1 MATFERR
8 CSYESFAYLESV
20 IQSIMVQSQV
30 LRLQVSNFRFQ
41 NIMYLTQGGQGML
54 INVNRLEVCTEQS
67 KLKILDKERNN
78 SRENY
83 VDII

>member
-1 MATFERR
+1 
-8 CSYESFAYLESV
+8 
-20 IQSIMVQSQV
+20 
-30 LRLQVSNFRFQ
+30 
-41 NIMYLTQGGQGML
+41 ML
-54 INVNRLEVCTEQS
+54 INVNRLEVCTEYS